1 MNFFA
6 MDQANNRIVG
16 TPMVWIYVVAST
28 ALTALTFLV
37 YYLLLHRDRLV
48 FRKIKPKVPEWN
60 IQNLRRKWT
69 NLTRGDVELQRFP
82 SQS

>member
-1 MNFFA
+1 
-6 MDQANNRIVG
+6 MDQANSRIVG

-37 YYLLLHRDRLV
+37 YYLLLHRDRFV
-48 FRKIKPKVPEWN
+48 FRNIKPKASERN
-60 IQNLRRKWT
+60 LQNLRRKWT